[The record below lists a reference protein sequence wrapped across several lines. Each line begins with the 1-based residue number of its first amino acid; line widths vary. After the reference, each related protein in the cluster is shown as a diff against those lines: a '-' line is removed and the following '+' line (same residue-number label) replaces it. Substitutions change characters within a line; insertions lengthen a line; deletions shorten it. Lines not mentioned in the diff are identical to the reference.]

1 MPRPSSPRTPQRQP
15 SSPRSGPLRNTSRL
29 NIVYIVLSG
38 LVICSML
45 AVALAT
51 IDFTN
56 LWGEGEQD
64 VIVDPNV
71 DLIAEQQTV
80 VAQNPDDVDQVLL
93 LANMLANTGQMNEA
107 IDWYEKAIDLAP
119 NDPSVR
125 LDFARSLQANG
136 MKPDAEEQ
144 FMLVLE
150 QEPDSLSGHYYLAK
164 LYLDWQPRRQEKAVE
179 HFQRVLEINPD
190 SFLAEQAKLELE
202 SMNQTT
208 PVASPRV
215 AAPGTGT

>member
-1 MPRPSSPRTPQRQP
+1 MQRPSSPRPPQRRP
-15 SSPRSGPLRNTSRL
+15 SSPRPNPLRNTSRL
-29 NIVYIVLSG
+29 NIVYVVVSG

-64 VIVDPNV
+64 VIVDPNA

-80 VAQNPDDVDQVLL
+80 VAQSPDDVDQVLL
-93 LANMLANTGQMNEA
+93 LANLLANTGQMNEA
-107 IDWYEKAIDLAP
+107 IDWYEKAIQLAP
-119 NDPSVR
+119 DDPGVR

-164 LYLDWQPRRQEKAVE
+164 LYLDWQPRRQDEASE

>member
-1 MPRPSSPRTPQRQP
+1 MSN
-15 SSPRSGPLRNTSRL
+15 PLRNTSRL
-29 NIVYIVLSG
+29 NIVYIILSG

-51 IDFTN
+51 IDFSN

-64 VIVDPNV
+64 VIVDPNA

-80 VAQNPDDVDQVLL
+80 VAQNPDDVEQVLL
-93 LANMLANTGQMNEA
+93 LANLLANTGKMSEA
-107 IDWYEKAIDLAP
+107 IDWYEQAIDLAP
-119 NDPSVR
+119 DDPSVR
-125 LDFARSLQANG
+125 LDFARSLQAND

-164 LYLDWQPRRQEKAVE
+164 LYMDWQPRRQDEAIA
-179 HFQRVLEINPD
+179 HFQRVVEINPD
-190 SFLAEQAKLELE
+190 SFLAEQAEVELQ

-208 PVASPRV
+208 PLASPGV
-215 AAPGTGT
+215 AAPGGGA